1 MIVQQCFLLLKSSQK
16 TISNF
21 YLDSLIV
28 TEQYKRWN
36 INNGTTID
44 DVENLDLIMPMY
56 NLIEYSTDY
65 SETTGSLWL
74 YSKDEATNFDAD
86 IANNNNFKS
95 FEYKVKLL
103 ETAVAD
109 GPNGILRNTTITV
122 QLKYLSNFWRSL
134 ERP

>member
-1 MIVQQCFLLLKSSQK
+1 
-16 TISNF
+16 
-21 YLDSLIV
+21 
-28 TEQYKRWN
+28 
-36 INNGTTID
+36 
-44 DVENLDLIMPMY
+44 MPMF

-109 GPNGILRNTTITV
+109 GANGILRNATITV

>member
-74 YSKDEATNFDAD
+74 YPKDEATNFDAD

-109 GPNGILRNTTITV
+109 GANGILRNATITV
-122 QLKYLSNFWRSL
+122 QLKYLSNFWRSP